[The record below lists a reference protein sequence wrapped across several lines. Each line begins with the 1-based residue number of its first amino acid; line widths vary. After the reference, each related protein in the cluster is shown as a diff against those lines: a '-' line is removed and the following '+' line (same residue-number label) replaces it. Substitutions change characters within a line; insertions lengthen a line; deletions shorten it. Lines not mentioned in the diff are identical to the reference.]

1 MKPNVECRALCQAWP
16 DFPSSC
22 NVSFSYLGVIVSE
35 PSRRK
40 RTHQAQN
47 FRSGSGHSI
56 STISDSY
63 PFEWGLSTFS
73 KSSRL
78 GLKSGQK
85 TFFTSKM
92 LIRLLRLRKE

>member
-22 NVSFSYLGVIVSE
+22 NVSYSYLGAIVSE
-35 PSRRK
+35 LSRRK
-40 RTHQAQN
+40 RTRQARN
-47 FRSGSGHSI
+47 LRSGSGQTI
-56 STISDSY
+56 STIFDWY
-63 PFEWGLSTFS
+63 PLERGLFPFS

-85 TFFTSKM
+85 TIFTSKM
-92 LIRLLRLRKE
+92 RFRLLT